1 MAAVPTAV
9 GERADPMS
17 GGPSSPSPVG
27 DPQTLAAALAP
38 ALREACGGRLGEI
51 EWFRSTWQRGGAATG
66 FAQWTERDGR
76 TLPVV
81 VKLPVGPREHRWAML
96 LGAAE
101 TDTMPTPAHERPVPR
116 VVTGGNSLDGYD
128 LGWLV
133 MERLDG
139 HTLSHAIDRAA
150 IEELLRTAAR
160 FHALAEQARPVEGPP
175 PERDW
180 GSLIARS
187 REALRAHEV
196 EIGDAQR
203 WNEALKKV
211 QRALPMLEAAW
222 RARPLDTWCHG
233 DLHPGNAMRR
243 SGSDGRPG
251 PCVLLDL
258 AFVHAGSWVEDA
270 VYLER
275 QFWGHEDRLDG
286 IKPVSTLAKCRRE
299 LGLRTDGDYGTLAS
313 IRRVLMAGCVP
324 GVAAHE
330 GTPAYAAAA
339 LGIIERIL
347 PQITR

>member
-1 MAAVPTAV
+1 
-9 GERADPMS
+9 MS

-66 FAQWTERDGR
+66 FAQWTDGECESL
-76 TLPVV
+76 TVV

-96 LGAAE
+96 LGTVEAGRPLMLA
-101 TDTMPTPAHERPVPR
+101 DARPVPR
-116 VVTGGNSLDGYD
+116 VVAGGDSLGGYD

-139 HTLSHAIDRAA
+139 HTLAHAIDRAA
-150 IEELLRTAAR
+150 IEDLLRTAAR
-160 FHALAEQARPVEGPP
+160 FHALAERVRPVEGPP
-175 PERDW
+175 PEREW
-180 GSLIARS
+180 GAMIGRS
-187 REALRAHEV
+187 RDALRAHEV
-196 EIGDAQR
+196 ELGEAQR

-211 QRALPMLEAAW
+211 QRALPTLETAW

-243 SGSDGRPG
+243 QESGGGSG

-258 AFVHAGSWVEDA
+258 AFVHPGCWVEDA

-275 QFWGHEDRLDG
+275 QFWGHEDRLAG
-286 IKPVSTLAKCRRE
+286 VKPVSLLAKFRRE
-299 LGLRTDGDYGTLAS
+299 QGLRTDGDYGTLAS
-313 IRRVLMAGCVP
+313 IRRVLMAACVP
-324 GVAAHE
+324 GVAAQE
-330 GTPAYAAAA
+330 GTPSYASAA
-339 LGIIERIL
+339 LGIIERVL
-347 PQITR
+347 PQIAR

>member
-1 MAAVPTAV
+1 
-9 GERADPMS
+9 MS

-66 FAQWTERDGR
+66 FAQWTDGESR
-76 TLPVV
+76 PVV

-96 LGAAE
+96 LGAVEAGGLPPIE
-101 TDTMPTPAHERPVPR
+101 DDRPVPR
-116 VVTGGNSLDGYD
+116 IFAGGDSLGGYD

-139 HTLSHAIDRAA
+139 HTLGHAIDRGA
-150 IEELLRTAAR
+150 IEDLLRTAAR
-160 FHALAEQARPVEGPP
+160 FHALAERARPVEGPP
-175 PERDW
+175 PEREW
-180 GSLIARS
+180 GALIGRS

-203 WNEALKKV
+203 WNEALKRV
-211 QRALPMLEAAW
+211 QRALPVLETAW
-222 RARPLDTWCHG
+222 RARPLDAWCHG

-243 SGSDGRPG
+243 ATGADGVG

-258 AFVHAGSWVEDA
+258 AFVHPGCWVEDA

-275 QFWGHEDRLDG
+275 QFWGHEDRLGG
-286 IKPVSTLAKCRRE
+286 IKPVSMLAKFRRE
-299 LGLRTDGDYGTLAS
+299 NGLRTDGDYGTLAS
-313 IRRVLMAGCVP
+313 IRRVLMAACVP
-324 GVAAHE
+324 GVAAQE
-330 GTPAYAAAA
+330 GTPSYASAA
-339 LGIIERIL
+339 LGIIERVL
-347 PQITR
+347 PQIVR